1 MFRMEILVTKDLVNM
16 EFASQINN
24 KEINVKLMET
34 VELDYGVHLKH
45 VNLLSLLEVFVPH
58 FHQFLFMPLNVDT
71 KHIVLTQNVSCHFQ
85 FPMELI
91 HLFKNISNKVLQTD
105 CVNQDGQMYQIVQ
118 HGFVS
123 LDL

>member
-1 MFRMEILVTKDLVNM
+1 MFRMDILVTKDLVNM

-58 FHQFLFMPLNVDT
+58 FHQLLIMPLNVDT
-71 KHIVLTQNVSCHFQ
+71 KQFVLTQNVSCHSQ
-85 FPMELI
+85 SKQDLQQMFPHPSLN
-91 HLFKNISNKVLQTD
+91 HLQTD
-105 CVNQDGQMYQIVQ
+105 YVNLGMQIQQVKRL
-118 HGFVS
+118 GCASMV
-123 LDL
+123 L